1 MALAPVATDDP
12 VVDPKA
18 VVTAIR
24 TAIGVSD
31 GHGFQPLHAPHF
43 EGAEWEYVKDCLD
56 TGWVSSVG
64 SYVERFEKDVAAH
77 CGAAHGVA
85 VVNGTAALQVALQ
98 VVGVEAGDEVILPA
112 LTFVA
117 TANAA
122 SYLGAIPHFVD
133 SDPATLGLDPHK
145 LNDYLSDV
153 SERTLDGVRNR
164 RTGRRIAA
172 IVPMHTFGHAVDM
185 EPLISVAARFG
196 ITIVEDA
203 AESLGSLYKGEKC
216 GSLGRI
222 AAVSFNGNKII
233 TTGGGGAIVT
243 DDAEL
248 AARAKHLTTT
258 AKVPHKW
265 AFNHDAVG
273 YNYRLPNLNA
283 ALGCAQLEK
292 LDDYVVRKR
301 ALAARYLSAF
311 EAVSGISAYRER
323 CFAQSNYW
331 LNCLMLDTPS
341 LAVRDAVLTATNE
354 AGLMTRPTWTLMPDL
369 PIYADCSSM
378 PLDGAREIEARLIN
392 VPSSVS
398 LPAQSGG
405 DDL

>member
-1 MALAPVATDDP
+1 MALAPVANDRND
-12 VVDPKA
+12 VDPAA
-18 VVTAIR
+18 VVAAIR
-24 TAIGVSD
+24 SALRLGNE
-31 GHGFQPLHAPHF
+31 HAFQPLHAPHF
-43 EGAEWEYVKDCLD
+43 EGAEWDYVKDCLD

-64 SYVERFEKDVAAH
+64 SYVERFERDVAAH

-85 VVNGTAALQVALQ
+85 VANGTAALQIALQ
-98 VVGVEAGDEVILPA
+98 VAGVGAGDEVIMPA

-122 SYLGAIPHFVD
+122 SYLGAVPHFAD
-133 SDPATLGLDPHK
+133 SDPATLGLDPHR
-145 LNDYLSDV
+145 LDEYLSAV
-153 SERTLDGVRNR
+153 AERTLEGVRNK

-185 EPLISVAARFG
+185 EPLLGVAARFG

-203 AESLGSLYKGEKC
+203 AESLGSSYKGEKC

-222 AAVSFNGNKII
+222 SAVSFNGNKIV

-248 AARAKHLTTT
+248 AAHAKHLTTT

-292 LDDYVVRKR
+292 LDDYVERKR
-301 ALAARYLSAF
+301 VLADRYIQAF
-311 EAVSGISAYRER
+311 DAVQGVSAYRER
-323 CFAQSNYW
+323 CFARSNYW
-331 LNCLMLDTPS
+331 LNCLLLDKPS
-341 LAVRDAVLTATNE
+341 LDLRDAVLTATNE
-354 AGLMTRPTWTLMPDL
+354 AGLMTRPTWTLMSDL
-369 PIYADCSSM
+369 PMYADCPSM
-378 PLDGAREIEARLIN
+378 PLEGARDIEARLIN
-392 VPSSVS
+392 VPSSV
-398 LPAQSGG
+398 PQG
-405 DDL
+405 DMA